1 MITSTNNLIEIGQVI
16 TLSDSP
22 STKKAD
28 FVLKSHHVNTFK
40 GEIVTIM
47 DSSKVTRSFNGNY
60 RRILAQVTE
69 IRKINAYYQS
79 VEAGHVLDALETSRS
94 FEATFPVDQWEY
106 VLCTT
111 NLLGE
116 LIWNEERQSHLVR
129 KVKFPISPGSKV
141 TKSDPQILQTFFG
154 FDPNGLHLGQMDTRN
169 TPVKVSLD
177 RLLRKHLAILA
188 ISGAGKSHTATVL
201 LEELM
206 RRSPES
212 GCIGIVVIDPHGEYN
227 AFEDAEEFQ
236 GRVNLY
242 RGHDIYLS
250 VPRLHAWDFKSFL
263 PDMSYVQAREL
274 DNLIL
279 ELKKTHGS
287 YSLEMLI
294 KAAESIENQR
304 TREALIGWLTTLQRT
319 RRFSIDE
326 NPPLEI
332 TCSSARNMTIFD
344 LSDILDDRTK
354 QIITAYLLKRLFY
367 LRRKQKI
374 PPMLAL
380 IEEAHQFCPEGRS
393 AISSTIIETIAREGR
408 KFHMALCL
416 ISQRPVKL
424 SVTALSQCNTHLIMR
439 IRNPSDLDYIGKT
452 SEGIDRASLQV
463 LPDLDVGEGVLVGNA
478 VNYPLF
484 FRVRQKTIP
493 DSRFERTMEEEAR
506 RYYQMT

>member
-1 MITSTNNLIEIGQVI
+1 MPAINHLTEIGQVI

-28 FVLKSHHVNTFK
+28 FVLKNRHVNTFK
-40 GEIVTIM
+40 GEIVTIL
-47 DSSKVTRSFNGNY
+47 DSSIPANSIEETMRQ
-60 RRILAQVTE
+60 ILAQVTE

-79 VEAGHVLDALETSRS
+79 VEAGHVLDSLEASRS
-94 FEATFPVDQWEY
+94 FEATFPVDQWEH

-116 LIWNEERQSHLVR
+116 INWNQDSQSHYVR

-141 TKSDPQILQTFFG
+141 VKSDPQMLQVFFG

-188 ISGAGKSHTATVL
+188 ISGAGKSHSATVL

-206 RRSPES
+206 RRPPEL
-212 GCIGIVVIDPHGEYN
+212 GRLGIVVIDPHGEYN
-227 AFEDAEEFQ
+227 AFQDAEEFQ
-236 GRVNLY
+236 DRVHLY
-242 RGHDIYLS
+242 RGRDIYIS
-250 VPRLHAWDFKSFL
+250 VPKLTAWDFKKYL
-263 PDMSYVQAREL
+263 PDMSFVQAREL

-279 ELKKTHGS
+279 ELRKAHGS

-304 TREALIGWLTTLQRT
+304 TKDALIGWLITLQRT

-326 NPPLEI
+326 NPPLEV
-332 TCSSARNMTIFD
+332 TFASPATMTIFD

-367 LRRKQKI
+367 LRRNQKI

-380 IEEAHQFCPEGRS
+380 IEEAHQFCPEGRN
-393 AISSTIIETIAREGR
+393 AISSSIIETIAREGR

-478 VNYPLF
+478 VNYPLCC
-484 FRVRQKTIP
+484 RV
-493 DSRFERTMEEEAR
+493 
-506 RYYQMT
+506 